1 MNALNQNAPA
11 QGGENRQAQLNIKI
25 DAEVAEGRY
34 SNLAIINH
42 SPAEFILDFTRL
54 LPGLQQAKVHT
65 RIVMTPQHTK
75 MLLKALEQNVS
86 MYEQTHG
93 AINYDKQ
100 SSEKMGFQVS
110 KD

>member
-1 MNALNQNAPA
+1 MNQSEPQPNQVAGNQPT
-11 QGGENRQAQLNIKI
+11 QLNIKI
-25 DAEVAEGRY
+25 EPSVAEGRY

-54 LPGLQQAKVHT
+54 LPGLQQASVHT
-65 RIVMTPQHTK
+65 RIIMTPQHTK
-75 MLLKALEQNVS
+75 MLLKALEENVA
-86 MYEQTHG
+86 MYESNHG
-93 AINYDKQ
+93 AIKYDKH